1 MQILGWK
8 SYASDVYPLLCAD
21 ILTKPCDLVRFLPSH
36 CQHRSVRVYFRTGF
50 LPFLSSCIS
59 FFCHSYLICFPS
71 LLIVSLH
78 LLFFYFAPPP
88 LFLRYFRTLREK
100 HQLALSCRSVRLSV
114 GIYERGFQETD
125 FHEILLCIFTK
136 TCRQTRN
143 LFKMGH
149 KYRL

>member
-114 GIYERGFQETD
+114 CRHLWARLPGDGFSWNSTVY
-125 FHEILLCIFTK
+125 FHK
-136 TCRQTRN
+136 N
-143 LFKMGH
+143 LSTNSKFV
-149 KYRL
+149 